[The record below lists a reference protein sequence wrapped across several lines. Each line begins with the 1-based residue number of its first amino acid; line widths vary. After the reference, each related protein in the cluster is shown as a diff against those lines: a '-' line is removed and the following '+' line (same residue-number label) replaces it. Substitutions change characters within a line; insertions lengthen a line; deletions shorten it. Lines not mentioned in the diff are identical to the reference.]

1 MSVDNASPA
10 TSAEPGTVTPHSPA
24 LIDPDT
30 LAKQV
35 LAGTPATSEQG
46 LAILRTADEDLLD
59 VVAAAAR
66 VRRKHFGMTVKVNY
80 LVNLKSGLCPED
92 CGYCSQRLGSD
103 TEILKY
109 SWLSTK
115 DATRQATFGM
125 EGGAGRVCLVA
136 SGRGPSNRDIDR
148 VGEITKSIKDNNPQ
162 LEVCACLGFL
172 KDNQAER
179 LKEYGVDAYN
189 HNLNTAESNY
199 EEICSTHTF
208 EQRTDTVKKAKAGG
222 LSPCSGLIVGMGESD
237 EQVIEAIDSL
247 RELDSDS
254 IPVNFLIPFEGTP
267 MEGVHHLTPQHSMR
281 ILAAVRFMC
290 PDKELRIA
298 GGREMHLR
306 TLQPLSLHVANSL
319 FLGDYLTSEGQDAI
333 ADLDMIVDGGF
344 SILGQEDTK
353 ALRDQILAS
362 KNAHLAAVNGAQGGT
377 EVGGAGA
384 AGRASGAAGAGLP
397 CAGGAGARAGGSAGG
412 AVVAGQPGAV
422 PAGTSAEAA
431 DGAAPTSGGCP
442 KSRGEVPG
450 TPTVPVIR
458 RRGAGT
464 DLPPNA

>member
-1 MSVDNASPA
+1 MSVDNASSA
-10 TSAEPGTVTPHSPA
+10 TSGTVAPTSAGTLATAPHSPTP
-24 LIDPDT
+24 IDPDA
-30 LAKQV
+30 LATQV
-35 LAGTPATSEQG
+35 LAGMPATSEQG

-59 VVAAAAR
+59 IVAAAAR

-148 VGEITKSIKDNNPQ
+148 VGEITKSIKDSNPQ

-377 EVGGAGA
+377 EVGGAET
-384 AGRASGAAGAGLP
+384 AGKP
-397 CAGGAGARAGGSAGG
+397 
-412 AVVAGQPGAV
+412 
-422 PAGTSAEAA
+422 GTSAEAA
-431 DGAAPTSGGCP
+431 NGAAPTSGGCP
-442 KSRGEVPG
+442 KSRGEAPG

>member
-10 TSAEPGTVTPHSPA
+10 TSGTAAPTSAGTQTTPHSPSTHPPTP
-24 LIDPDT
+24 IDPDA
-30 LAKQV
+30 LATQV
-35 LAGTPATSEQG
+35 LAGMPATSEQG

-59 VVAAAAR
+59 IVAAAAR

-148 VGEITKSIKDNNPQ
+148 VGEITKSIKNSNPQ

-237 EQVIEAIDSL
+237 KQVIEAIDSL

-377 EVGGAGA
+377 EVGGAET
-384 AGRASGAAGAGLP
+384 AGKP
-397 CAGGAGARAGGSAGG
+397 
-412 AVVAGQPGAV
+412 
-422 PAGTSAEAA
+422 GTSAEAA
-431 DGAAPTSGGCP
+431 AGAAPTSGGCP
-442 KSRGEVPG
+442 KSRGEAPG

>member
-10 TSAEPGTVTPHSPA
+10 TSAEPGTVTSHSPA
-24 LIDPDT
+24 PIDPDA

-172 KDNQAER
+172 KNNQAER

-267 MEGVHHLTPQHSMR
+267 MEGVHYLTPQHSMR

-377 EVGGAGA
+377 EVGGTGSAG
-384 AGRASGAAGAGLP
+384 GASGAAGAGLP
-397 CAGGAGARAGGSAGG
+397 CAGGAGVQAGGSAGK
-412 AVVAGQPGAV
+412 PE
-422 PAGTSAEAA
+422 TSAEAA
-431 DGAAPTSGGCP
+431 AGAAPTSGGCP